1 MDTGRLEKIEAM
13 LESDPGDTFL
23 RYSRAMEWAKLGKV
37 AESLAGLKELT
48 AEDPPYVPAF
58 FMAAQQLAQQGATDE
73 AAAELRGGIV
83 AAEEAG
89 DSHEASEMREFLSA
103 IVGG

>member
-13 LESDPGDTFL
+13 LENDPGDTFL

-37 AESLAGLKELT
+37 AECLTGLKELT
-48 AEDPPYVPAF
+48 AEEPPYVPAF

-73 AAAELRGGIV
+73 AAAELRSGIV
-83 AAEEAG
+83 AAEEVG
-89 DSHEASEMREFLSA
+89 DSHAASEMREFLSA